1 MYVIALCS
9 VSVSLYLCKFSMVDS
24 VGIVLYCIVSY
35 TVLYCIVSRVGIK
48 RRIVSRVSIKR
59 RIVSRVSIEHRI
71 VSRVSIKRCIVSRV
85 RTM

>member
-1 MYVIALCS
+1 MYVIVLCS

-24 VGIVLYCIVSY
+24 SVSIVLYCF
-35 TVLYCIVSRVGIK
+35 VLYCIVSRVGIK

-85 RTM
+85 ITM

>member
-24 VGIVLYCIVSY
+24 VSIVLYCF
-35 TVLYCIVSRVGIK
+35 VLYCILSRVGIK

-59 RIVSRVSIEHRI
+59 RIVSRVSIEYRI

-85 RTM
+85 RTMCN